1 MWELIRANKRRSI
14 ILIAIMALIM
24 LILGALVGQ
33 VFGMYVHTGHF
44 AHDTVNVY
52 RDALDGKDFDK
63 SGPFSLSAFLKS
75 FVDNPAWMIGMGVAF
90 IIWLVQALIAYYAG
104 GKIMLAA
111 SGAKEVSHDVHP
123 MLFNVVDEMT
133 IASGIGKRPKIYIIP
148 SEVPN
153 AFATGTKPE
162 NAAVAV
168 TAGLLGKLNRDELQ
182 GVMAHEIGHIANRDI
197 MFMTMVS
204 IMLGTIVLISE
215 VFLRG
220 IFYSSH
226 SRYRSRRDN
235 NGGGLAIVIMVIA
248 IIFAILAPIIG
259 QLVYFAIS
267 RKREYLADAT
277 AVRYTRYP
285 EGLASALEKIANNA
299 GEIKSA
305 NKATAPMYINNPLS
319 KKNLS
324 GLTSTHP
331 PIEERIAILRKLSGD
346 VGYKGY
352 EKAFNSVT
360 NSSCVPAGA
369 LADAETISSQ
379 AHTGSD
385 KAGGHSNN
393 IQSARATGDMIMAL
407 NNFAFIKCSCGVKL
421 KIPPDFK
428 KPKAKCPKCKTVHEI
443 PQAKLAAAAA
453 IMASTNTDILGGRS
467 SKD

>member
-1 MWELIRANKRRSI
+1 
-14 ILIAIMALIM
+14 MAFIM

-33 VFGMYVHTGHF
+33 AFGLYVHAGHL
-44 AHDTVNVY
+44 AGDTFNTY
-52 RDALDGKDFDK
+52 SDALEGKDFTNT
-63 SGPFSLSAFLKS
+63 GPFSLSGFFRS
-75 FVDNPAWMIGMGVAF
+75 FIDNPSWMIGMGIAF
-90 IIWLVQALIAYYAG
+90 IIWLIQALVAYYAG

-148 SEVPN
+148 TEVPN

-182 GVMAHEIGHIANRDI
+182 GVMAHEIGHIANRDV

-226 SRYRSRRDN
+226 SRYRGKREN
-235 NGGGLAIVIMVIA
+235 NGGQAIIMIIA
-248 IIFAILAPIIG
+248 VIFAILAPIIA

-285 EGLASALEKIANNA
+285 EGLASALEKIADNS
-299 GEIKSA
+299 GKIESA
-305 NKATAPMYINNPLS
+305 NKITAPMYINNPLNKRS
-319 KKNLS
+319 LS

-331 PIEERIAILRKLSGD
+331 PIDKRIAILRKLSGD
-346 VGYKGY
+346 SGYNAY
-352 EKAFNSVT
+352 EKAFQSVT
-360 NSSCVPAGA
+360 HSSCIPASA
-369 LADAETISSQ
+369 LDD
-379 AHTGSD
+379 SD
-385 KAGGHSNN
+385 NVTTRTAQTTTRPLPSDSINA
-393 IQSARATGDMIMAL
+393 ARSTGDMIMAL
-407 NNFAFIKCSCGVKL
+407 NNFAFIKCACGVKL

-428 KPKAKCPKCKTVHEI
+428 KPQAKCPKCKAIHKI
-443 PQAKLAAAAA
+443 PKEKLAAAAA
-453 IMASTNTDILGGRS
+453 ILASTGNNITGMN
-467 SKD
+467 K